1 MRRQLTKASLARGLD
16 ELAARDA
23 DIARALDLAGRPAL
37 RRADRGFPALV
48 RTIVGQQVSTHAARA
63 IWGRLD
69 ACCDPMTPER
79 LLRLRTPKLRAAG
92 LSRQKIDYARSLARH
107 IANGELDLDG
117 LARLDEEEAIDA
129 LTQVKGIGRWS
140 AEIYLLFALGRA
152 DVWPVDDLA
161 LAKAVI
167 HMKGIKT
174 TPKPKRAKLVA
185 VAEPW
190 RPWRGAAAILMWHYY
205 HHINDREG
213 GAI

>member
-1 MRRQLTKASLARGLD
+1 MRRQLTKASLTRGLD
-16 ELAARDA
+16 ELAARDG
-23 DIARALDLAGRPAL
+23 DIARALDRAGRPAL
-37 RRADRGFPALV
+37 RRADQGFPALV

-79 LLRLRTPKLRAAG
+79 LLRLRTPRLRAVG
-92 LSRQKIDYARSLARH
+92 LSRQKIAYVRALAGH
-107 IANGELDLDG
+107 IAAGDLDLDG
-117 LARLDEEEAIDA
+117 LAKLEEEAAIA
-129 LTQVKGIGRWS
+129 ELTRVKGIGRWS

-161 LAKAVI
+161 LAKAVT
-167 HMKGIKT
+167 HMKGLRG
-174 TPKPKRAKLVA
+174 KPKRAKLLA
-185 VAEPW
+185 IAEPW

>member
-1 MRRQLTKASLARGLD
+1 MRRQLTTASLARGLD

-23 DIARALDLAGRPAL
+23 DIARALDRAGRPAL
-37 RRADRGFPALV
+37 RRADCGFPALL

-79 LLRLRTPKLRAAG
+79 LLRLRTPRLRAVG
-92 LSRQKIDYARSLARH
+92 LSRQKIDYARALARH
-107 IANGELDLDG
+107 VAAGDLDLDG
-117 LARLDEEEAIDA
+117 LAKLEEEAAIEQ
-129 LTQVKGIGRWS
+129 LTRVKGIGRWT
-140 AEIYLLFALGRA
+140 AEIYVLFALGRA

-167 HMKGIKT
+167 HMKGLRG
-174 TPKPKRAKLVA
+174 KPERAKLVA

>member
-1 MRRQLTKASLARGLD
+1 MTRGLD
-16 ELAARDA
+16 ELAARDG
-23 DIARALDLAGRPAL
+23 DIARALDRAGRPAL
-37 RRADRGFPALV
+37 RRADQGFPALV

-69 ACCDPMTPER
+69 GCCDPMTPER
-79 LLRLRTPKLRAAG
+79 LLRLRTPRLRAVG
-92 LSRQKIDYARSLARH
+92 LSRQKIAYVRALAGH
-107 IANGELDLDG
+107 IAAGDLDLDG
-117 LARLDEEEAIDA
+117 LAKLEEEAAIA
-129 LTQVKGIGRWS
+129 ELTRVKGIGRWS

-161 LAKAVI
+161 LAKAVT
-167 HMKGIKT
+167 HMKGLRG
-174 TPKPKRAKLVA
+174 KPKRAKLLA
-185 VAEPW
+185 IAEPW